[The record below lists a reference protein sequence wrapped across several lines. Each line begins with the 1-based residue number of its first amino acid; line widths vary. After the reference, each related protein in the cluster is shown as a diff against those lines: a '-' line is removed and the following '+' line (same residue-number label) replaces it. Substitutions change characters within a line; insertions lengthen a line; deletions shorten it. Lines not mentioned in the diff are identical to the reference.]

1 MSKKI
6 KNQQGSALALALFLV
21 VIISILGITLLSISS
36 NSLKQ
41 VDYERK
47 DQAVFYIAEAGMSL
61 AKLEVKKE
69 LTEIQSR
76 SYQQITEWITNEN
89 TRRKSAQ
96 PQLLR
101 LTKAEAEAAYR
112 MILNSEFTTFKNAP
126 PVLESHAISS
136 GKEATIT
143 VDTSLPADGTPLL
156 YRINI
161 VSKGNIDGAK
171 EREVTQEI
179 KIEPRLPFPED
190 DDSGDGDG
198 EHNNVQTPLE
208 GYSAISTGN
217 INLTGSGKIT
227 GNVSTNGKLIYGWT
241 SWVEN
246 GTIGVTSPDKIEN
259 IQASGGKNTVS
270 QIVSP
275 ININLVD
282 YVPKSFGD
290 KFNIPGNIPYL
301 LSYPALS
308 PTGANTTLGQNGEIN
323 LGYNERNHTLLLTEQ
338 DTKLRKLSAIGGT
351 SLTIDLGNTS
361 GEKNLYIDTINL
373 GEVQISIKGTGTL
386 NIISNNISTLD
397 GSSSIKIRDKQ
408 TSSLNLWYG
417 GNKELSIGGTFILE
431 GSVYN
436 KSANIRLQGSP
447 KLFGNII
454 STGKKITVHGGDA
467 SANGMYVI
475 LPNGEVAVSGS
486 GKIKG
491 IVMAETITVQ
501 GGGSEIIFGE
511 PLVPIDKEI
520 TDYPTP
526 NVNDNLFST
535 EETSMIEN

>member
-1 MSKKI
+1 MSKKF

-76 SYQQITEWITNEN
+76 SYQQITEWINSEN
-89 TRRKSAQ
+89 MRRKSAQ
-96 PQLLR
+96 PQLPR
-101 LTKAEAEAAYR
+101 LTKAEAEAEYR
-112 MILNSEFTTFKNAP
+112 RILNSEFTTFKNAP
-126 PVLESHAISS
+126 PVLELHAISA

-190 DDSGDGDG
+190 DDSGDG

-275 ININLVD
+275 ININPVD

-290 KFNIPGNIPYL
+290 NFNIPGNIPYL
-301 LSYPALS
+301 PSYPALS
-308 PTGANTTLGQNGEIN
+308 PTGANTSLGQNGEIN

-408 TSSLNLWYG
+408 TTSLNLWYG